1 MAGWP
6 VEVNRPDVT
15 LDDVEA
21 WCAAMRGRGG
31 GGGEPLYVAERNG
44 HATRLTGWPGM
55 TVGDPPDGQPVE
67 VELDAPGRELEPV
80 MAMAEAFAVAVA
92 TVRATGRPAWVT
104 EHGTRVAVI
113 LAVPEGTGGGG
124 G

>member
-21 WCAAMRGRGG
+21 WCAAMRGRGAAG
-31 GGGEPLYVAERNG
+31 REPLYVAERNG
-44 HATRLTGWPGM
+44 HATRLTGWPGT
-55 TVGDPPDGQPVE
+55 TVGDPPDGPPVE
-67 VELDAPGRELEPV
+67 VDLDPGEYGPEDPEHLADEFT
-80 MAMAEAFAVAVA
+80 AAVVI
-92 TVRATGRPAWVT
+92 VRATGRAAWVT

-113 LAVPEGTGGGG
+113 LAVPEGAGGGG